1 MQKTALYQEHEK
13 LGAKIVEFAGYA
25 MPVQYPEGILK
36 EHLSVRENAGLFDV
50 SHMGQALLTG
60 EGCAAFCEKLTP
72 SNFTTLAP
80 ATAKYTV
87 LTNENGGIVDDLIIT
102 KISEDKFFFVY
113 NAGTKE
119 KDEKWITSKLPSSL
133 KFEPL
138 RNRSLLAL
146 QGAKAESIISN
157 LIKADFANQ
166 KYMTLQEVDCP
177 TYDKLYISRLG
188 YTGEDG
194 FEISVE
200 NEKAP
205 QLWQAILSKGAK
217 PIGLGARDSLR
228 LEMGYPLY
236 GHDISDETSP
246 ISANLGWIMPKDK
259 RGSFG
264 EPKEKRVGFEIADR
278 SIIRE
283 GVEIFSNDN
292 KKIGKVTSGGFSPT
306 LQKPI
311 AQGYIDAAYATEGT
325 EVNFELRGRKIPGKV
340 AKVNFIEPKTK
351 SSK

>member
-1 MQKTALYQEHEK
+1 MQKTALYNEHEK

-25 MPVQYPEGILK
+25 MPVQYPDGILK
-36 EHLSVRENAGLFDV
+36 EHLTVRESAGLFDV

-60 EGCAAFCEKLTP
+60 PDCAAFCEKLTP

-80 ATAKYTV
+80 ATAKYTT
-87 LTNENGGIVDDLIIT
+87 LTNDKGGIIDDLIIT
-102 KISEDKFFFVY
+102 KISDDKFFFVY

-119 KDEKWITSKLPSSL
+119 KDEKWINSKLPSSL

-138 RNRSLLAL
+138 RTRSLLAL
-146 QGAKAESIISN
+146 QGAKAESIISS

-166 KYMTLQEVDCP
+166 KYMTLQILKSDN
-177 TYDKLYISRLG
+177 YGKLYISRLG

-200 NEKAP
+200 NEKAAK
-205 QLWQAILSKGAK
+205 LWQDILSTGAK

-236 GHDISDETSP
+236 GHDINDETSP
-246 ISANLGWIMPKDK
+246 ISATLGWIMPKDK
-259 RGSFG
+259 REKFG
-264 EPKEKRVGFEIADR
+264 TPQRKRVGLQVSDR
-278 SIIRE
+278 SIVRE
-283 GVEIFSNDN
+283 GVEVFSTDG
-292 KKIGKVTSGGFSPT
+292 KKIGQVTSGGFSPS

-311 AQGYIDAAYATEGT
+311 AQGYIDAAYATTGT
-325 EVNFELRGRKIPGKV
+325 DVNFELRGRKIPGKV
-340 AKVNFIEPKTK
+340 AGISFLEARTK
-351 SSK
+351 KA